1 MVTLARLVALIFAG
15 MLVLPAVGAEVP
27 EDPGATDPLQAE
39 RAETVAEAGADA
51 AAAGEVPAA
60 ESQPE
65 PLPEPLTLEYALGL
79 ADAPHPHLL
88 AAVAERDA
96 ALARRDLAAST
107 YGINAGVNAEATW
120 SEPAERAFDQSYNDS
135 QAGVY
140 VRKRLYDFGRTRGL
154 VAAAEAQL
162 TGQELRFADARLQR
176 GLDILDSYLN
186 VLLADLRFRVHDE
199 AMAIAYV
206 RLDRA
211 NDRHELGQISD
222 IDRFEADTLYQETR
236 SARFLAQAAQRT
248 ARVRLAEALN
258 RPGQLSGTLAE
269 PDLGIADREPPE
281 LETLIAEVLQDSPRV
296 LSLRAETEAARERI
310 QAARALERPILSGRA
325 EANEYQRQTGDTYPW
340 AVGLQV
346 EVPLFTGGRGAA
358 ERAQARAELAR
369 SEAELARAQ
378 QELRQTVQ
386 SLWEEIRV
394 LRASRDETRTREE
407 YRELYLD
414 RSRSL
419 YELEVNSDLGDSM
432 VRSSEARL
440 RQAELDYR
448 LLLNWGRLNVLRGRE
463 LFADNAEVSESTA
476 AGEDRP

>member
-1 MVTLARLVALIFAG
+1 MATVTRAGPVLFAG
-15 MLVLPAVGAEVP
+15 MLALSGAAGAETP
-27 EDPGATDPLQAE
+27 RQA
-39 RAETVAEAGADA
+39 
-51 AAAGEVPAA
+51 PAA
-60 ESQPE
+60 EAAAETQSASSVAHEASPVE
-65 PLPEPLTLEYALGL
+65 PLPEPLTLDYALGL
-79 ADAPHPHLL
+79 IDEPHPSLL
-88 AAVAERDA
+88 AAAAERDA
-96 ALARRDLAAST
+96 AQARRDLAASA

-186 VLLADLRFRVHDE
+186 VLLADLRFRVQDE

-222 IDRFEADTLYQETR
+222 IERFEADTLYQETR

-281 LETLIAEVLQDSPRV
+281 LDVLIAEVLQANPHV
-296 LSLRAETEAARERI
+296 LALRAEAEAARERI
-310 QAARALERPILSGRA
+310 QAARALERPILTGLA
-325 EANEYQRQTGDTYPW
+325 EANEYQRQTGDTSPW
-340 AVGLQV
+340 AVGLHV

-369 SEAELARAQ
+369 SEAALAHAQ
-378 QELRQTVQ
+378 LDLRQAVR
-386 SLWEEIRV
+386 SLWEEIQV
-394 LRASRDETRTREE
+394 LRSSRDETRTRLD

-414 RSRSL
+414 RSRAL
-419 YELEVNSDLGDSM
+419 YEMEVNSDLGDAM
-432 VRSSEARL
+432 VVSSEARL

-448 LLLNWGRLNVLRGRE
+448 LLLNWARLNALRGRDM
-463 LFADNAEVSESTA
+463 FADTGDA
-476 AGEDRP
+476 AGPNDAGEGRQP

>member
-1 MVTLARLVALIFAG
+1 MAMLTRPGALIFAG
-15 MLVLPAVGAEVP
+15 MLILTAPAA
-27 EDPGATDPLQAE
+27 
-39 RAETVAEAGADA
+39 AETPAAPAAADAPQADVAEADAEAPA
-51 AAAGEVPAA
+51 AAADP
-60 ESQPE
+60 QTE
-65 PLPEPLTLEYALGL
+65 PLPEPLTLDYALGL
-79 ADAPHPHLL
+79 ADEPHPNLL
-88 AAVAERDA
+88 AAAAERDS
-96 ALARRDLAAST
+96 ALARRDLAAAA
-107 YGINAGVNAEATW
+107 YGINAGVTADAIW
-120 SEPAERAFDQSYNDS
+120 SEPSNLAFDQTYNNS

-162 TGQELRFADARLQR
+162 TGQELRFADSRLQH

-199 AMAIAYV
+199 AMAIAYT
-206 RLDRA
+206 RMDRA

-222 IDRFEADTLYQETR
+222 IERFEADTLYQETR

-269 PDLGIADREPPE
+269 PELAIVDREPPE
-281 LETLIAEVLQDSPRV
+281 LETLIAEVLQANPRV
-296 LSLRAETEAARERI
+296 LSLRAEAEASRERI
-310 QAARALERPILSGRA
+310 QAARALERPVLTGHA
-325 EANEYQRQTGDTYPW
+325 EANEYQRQTGSTDPW

-358 ERAQARAELAR
+358 ERAQARAGLAR

-386 SLWEEIRV
+386 SLWEEIQV
-394 LRASRDETRTREE
+394 LRASRDETRTRQE

-414 RSRSL
+414 RSRAL
-419 YELEVNSDLGDSM
+419 YEMEFNSDLGDSM
-432 VRSSEARL
+432 VLSSEARL

-448 LLLNWGRLNVLRGRE
+448 LLLNWARLNALRGRE
-463 LFADNAEVSESTA
+463 LFAQNGA
-476 AGEDRP
+476 AAVPNDTGEGRQP